1 MASTRS
7 TLRAT
12 VACVAVTLGTSLAP
26 AQPSTVSPAPAPPLA
41 GPRIVDDAPAAEP
54 RPSILARGFDGLALV
69 PEIPPEEAAL
79 RALRLDAPGASPERR
94 AAHDA
99 ILALLA
105 ERARALDTILADN
118 LDLLVML
125 NVAQGTDDGLDILM
139 LGLKAYEVLAPLR
152 AKGPLRAQVRA
163 LLPEP
168 DAAAFDEALDE
179 FWRAIVRDRRA
190 QRKADGTRP
199 ARGEVVLAV
208 RGESFGREV
217 ERSFQRLA
225 ASGELL
231 YRYATRGITLTK
243 PQQRR
248 LRELAADHAARG
260 DRVGDDDTRRLFLGA
275 LRTLDVSQRPRFIRN
290 LRGG

>member
-12 VACVAVTLGTSLAP
+12 FACVVVALAASIAP
-26 AQPSTVSPAPAPPLA
+26 AQPPAPPLA
-41 GPRIVDDAPAAEP
+41 GPRIVEDAPAAD
-54 RPSILARGFDGLALV
+54 RPSLLARGFDGLVLV

-79 RALRLDAPGASPERR
+79 RALGLDAPDASPERR

-105 ERARALDTILADN
+105 ERARALDDILADN

-125 NVAQGTDDGLDILM
+125 GVAEGTDDGLDKLM

-163 LLPEP
+163 LLPAG
-168 DAAAFDEALDE
+168 DQSAYDEALDE

-190 QRKADGTRP
+190 QRKADGKRP

-217 ERSFQRLA
+217 ERSFQRLV
-225 ASGELL
+225 ASGELI
-231 YRYATRGITLTK
+231 YRYATRGITLTR

-248 LRELAADHAARG
+248 LRELAADHAAKG
-260 DRVGDDDTRRLFLGA
+260 DRASDDDNRRLFLGA
-275 LRTLDVSQRPRFIRN
+275 LRTLSVSQRPRFIRN
-290 LRGG
+290 LRGS